1 MKFNIYSTA
10 LLILALALPV
20 SAQEEGENVSL
31 RIDFVSWGD
40 DIQGLKLGRGQ
51 EFTALA
57 FRYSEPVNYSGSR
70 ILEISQTSNTEQ
82 DAEFERMREERRK
95 RDAEAGLPV
104 PQNIPKAPRATAADG
119 TGEKVPPAIEAG
131 RKKNPDLVA
140 LVNLPANSRRVTVLL
155 APGPAGTFLTQVID
169 DDPSRLP
176 AGRVRIHN
184 FSPHLIA
191 LRSPA
196 QQPKQLKNRESY
208 VAVPQDGT
216 LIYELAYQLDGEWEI
231 QENNLVTV
239 PPTDQVQMVILQS
252 DAEFFTS
259 TSGSRG
265 GFLQTVILRRT
276 E

>member
-1 MKFNIYSTA
+1 MKFNLFSTA
-10 LLILALALPV
+10 LLILALVLPA

-40 DIQGLKLGRGQ
+40 DIQGLKLGRGE

-70 ILEISQTSNTEQ
+70 ILEISQTTSIER
-82 DAEFERMREERRK
+82 DAELERMREERRK
-95 RDAEAGLPV
+95 RDADVGLPTP
-104 PQNIPKAPRATAADG
+104 PQAPATTAADAAQ
-119 TGEKVPPAIEAG
+119 KVPPAIEAG
-131 RKKNPDLVA
+131 RKKNPELVA

-155 APGPAGTFLTQVID
+155 APGPSGTFLTQVID

-252 DAEFFTS
+252 DADFFTS

>member
-1 MKFNIYSTA
+1 MKFNLSSAI
-10 LLILALALPV
+10 LLVLAFALPV
-20 SAQEEGENVSL
+20 SAQEDGESVSL

-70 ILEISQTSNTEQ
+70 ILEISQTTNTER
-82 DAEFERMREERRK
+82 DAEFERMREDRRK

-104 PQNIPKAPRATAADG
+104 PKDVPKAPPAASAVA
-119 TGEKVPPAIEAG
+119 GEKVPPAIEAA

-208 VAVPQDGT
+208 VAVPQDGS
-216 LIYELAYQLDGEWEI
+216 LIYELAYQLNGEWEI
-231 QENNLVTV
+231 QENNLITV